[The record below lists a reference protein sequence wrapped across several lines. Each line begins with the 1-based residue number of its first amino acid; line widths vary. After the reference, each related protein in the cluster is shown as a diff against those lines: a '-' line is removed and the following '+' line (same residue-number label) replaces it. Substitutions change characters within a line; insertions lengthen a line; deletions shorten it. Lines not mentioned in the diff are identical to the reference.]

1 MRRDP
6 LDLGGQPR
14 LRQDLVVAVDP
25 VDSVP
30 EVDEDVLV
38 IVKAAVVLIFLTFL
52 RGRLKIFWFECLVH
66 SPCGSS

>member
-25 VDSVP
+25 VDGVP

-38 IVKAAVVLIFLTFL
+38 IVKAAVVVIILTLL
-52 RGRLKIFWFECLVH
+52 RERLKIFLVH
-66 SPCGSS
+66 SLSGS

>member
-38 IVKAAVVLIFLTFL
+38 IVKAALVVIILL
-52 RGRLKIFWFECLVH
+52 RERLKICL
-66 SPCGSS
+66 GSSVLFTV

>member
-38 IVKAAVVLIFLTFL
+38 IVKAAVVVILL
-52 RGRLKIFWFECLVH
+52 
-66 SPCGSS
+66 

>member
-38 IVKAAVVLIFLTFL
+38 IVKAAVVVILLL
-52 RGRLKIFWFECLVH
+52 RERLKIFLVQ
-66 SPCGSS
+66 SLSGS